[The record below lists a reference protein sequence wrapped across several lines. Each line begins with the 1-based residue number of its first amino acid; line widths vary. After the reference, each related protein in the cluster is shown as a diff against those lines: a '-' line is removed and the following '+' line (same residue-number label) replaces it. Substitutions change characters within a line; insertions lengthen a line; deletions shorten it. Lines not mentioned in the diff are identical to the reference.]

1 MHCKLNEPIS
11 ARRKRRKTR
20 QQITTDFDWLRTCR
34 ETFESI
40 TRHLNCS
47 ELQGE
52 NLAETFWKNAV
63 EHKFQIS
70 VSATASNK
78 VISNT
83 LLLCR
88 LFQT

>member
-40 TRHLNCS
+40 TRH
-47 ELQGE
+47 
-52 NLAETFWKNAV
+52 
-63 EHKFQIS
+63 
-70 VSATASNK
+70 
-78 VISNT
+78 
-83 LLLCR
+83 
-88 LFQT
+88 